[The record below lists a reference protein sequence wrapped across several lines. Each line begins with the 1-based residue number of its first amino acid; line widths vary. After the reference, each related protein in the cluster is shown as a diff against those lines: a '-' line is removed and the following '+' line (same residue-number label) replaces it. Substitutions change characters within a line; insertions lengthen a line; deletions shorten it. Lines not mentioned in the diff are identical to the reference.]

1 MPKALQPA
9 SPISKNPKDW
19 KAIPGYEGRYE
30 CDRYGRVR
38 STVGKAPRLITQFKR
53 RGNACSR
60 GKAVFVKLTDANGK
74 SREKLVGRLIYSA
87 WVGPVKHYIYH
98 KNGMLWDNAVENLTD
113 IPRAEIARLAGYK
126 GASRSVVRLDAE
138 GNGEFYKSARE
149 AGRKNY
155 LSYQTVSDRC
165 NHRIIKDEYIGGY
178 TYRWADELR

>member
-19 KAIPGYEGRYE
+19 KAIPGYEGLYE

-38 STVGKAPRLITQFKR
+38 KVSGKAPHLITQFKR

-60 GKAVFVKLTDANGK
+60 GEAVYVNLTDANGK
-74 SREKLVGRLIYSA
+74 NRARLVGRLIYSA
-87 WVGPVKHYIYH
+87 WVGPVKHFIYH
-98 KNGMLWDNAVENLTD
+98 KNGMLWDNALENLAD
-113 IPRAEIARLAGYK
+113 IPRDEIARLTG
-126 GASRSVVRLDAE
+126 GRSRARAVVRLDAE
-138 GNGEFYKSARE
+138 GNAEFYKSARE

-155 LSYQTVSDRC
+155 LSDQTVLDRC
-165 NHRIIKDEYIGGY
+165 HHRIIKDEYIGGY